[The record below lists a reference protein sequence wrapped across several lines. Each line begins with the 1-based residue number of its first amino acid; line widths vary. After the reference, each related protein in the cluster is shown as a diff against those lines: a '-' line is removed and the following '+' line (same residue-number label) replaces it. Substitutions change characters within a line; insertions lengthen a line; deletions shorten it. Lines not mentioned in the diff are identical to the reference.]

1 VRLDFD
7 QRVLRGDELL
17 VSAQVR
23 AACVDPRTF
32 RPVPMP
38 DALREKL
45 LK

>member
-17 VSAQVR
+17 VSARVR

-32 RPVPMP
+32 RPVAMP
-38 DALREKL
+38 EALREKL
-45 LK
+45 VR